1 MNVRNYRFI
10 AILLLLA
17 NLSYAVEDYYAFLNL
32 SPSANNSAIRA
43 KCGGIDKIREKKSEL
58 EGARVQKLP
67 KGKIAALEQEI
78 ARLVRVGRLPDAV
91 LKAAPPELKTACEIL
106 RDPGKRAKYNA
117 ELGEQKKEEEKK
129 KREEEEKLRR
139 LREGIEGADVK
150 GTYYAELQ
158 LPETA
163 SAQDIKKRCETQKSA
178 LIDVANKKKI
188 ERGQA
193 KNANRKAQLDKEV
206 KALEVKIANT
216 NLVCGVLKDSKQ
228 KKEYDKQ
235 LADKKRKEQ
244 KPPSYTLGT
253 GIKGTYYEELQL
265 PETATAKEIEI
276 RCLYQNSL
284 LVDIAKKQRI
294 KRDSA
299 VGDERKK
306 LELEVKELEQKIAD
320 TKVVCGVL
328 QDPKQKKEY
337 DRQLA
342 ESKKKKK
349 GAGIFAN
356 IKDAINSAKKDA
368 DVLLINLLG
377 DVLGKIPI
385 PDAAG
390 KVFNKSVAMRNM
402 KIIKG
407 PSGVRTGLGFTG
419 TMSFNKFAVQATVYV
434 MEDQAKKMQY
444 SLIMELPEH
453 YKISSMFP
461 SFKKLD
467 KLSLPKGSFVLST
480 TSYSAPAGFS
490 VKPGFNFIAT
500 LDLTG
505 PLSIL
510 NRIKDQAKKL
520 KSVIVRSEPIFFRGV
535 IPRDIKK
542 VEFSATIPMH
552 IGIDF
557 TKIAKMPKSIKNIF
571 KEITTDDFVFA
582 VTAPQL
588 KFTVEGG
595 VRIVLA
601 TQRDPI
607 RLSMFGIIEPASVSL
622 GMRMRNMLE
631 LKWFALGNAGIQLDF
646 DEALL
651 PVAAVFGI
659 PFTGIGLNG
668 QVDIG
673 KAGEARAILN
683 LAAGVRVASTHI
695 PDIVFDAEAKN
706 IRFANIINL
715 ASKIAVKTKIAKREI
730 PVGNL
735 PTINI
740 ERLRGY
746 LSLEDTR
753 IAQKEYPAGFALEV
767 DTLIMKKRAG
777 FSIDFRHTAGTV
789 SGDGYVS
796 NLDVTI
802 KGKKIFTLTGPPF
815 TTKAG
820 KTVEGPHII
829 FDFDVKHPTKGM
841 FGVDGIFEV
850 PAVGLTQKTH
860 FLWRGLSMEAAFETV
875 YAGFAVLF
883 EANINLGEKDVKKKW
898 QEMRLKFGFKGDF
911 AKFLSEQAKPAID
924 SLKTEASDKLERLN
938 AEIKHLSNKI
948 ETLGKESVDKEI
960 TRVKGKIKDL
970 EAKVALLEK
979 TLAKEKERRE
989 KRKIR
994 RAIRKAKIDI
1004 GLKKTY
1010 LNALLK
1016 PGGKVVKG
1024 VSKAVAAATKTL
1036 SNAKLLKKGVEKTLG
1051 GFSKMVGALAKGAQI
1066 FQIKEAI
1073 GEFNAD
1079 EAAAGKL
1086 PKLVSFVAEVNVPG
1100 VPKVKVNLS
1109 NVQFNLKKPK
1119 DSVKDLAMALVK
1131 GIKFSK

>member
-1 MNVRNYRFI
+1 MNARNYRVV

-17 NLSYAVEDYYAFLNL
+17 NLSYAIEDYYKLFNL
-32 SPSANNSAIRA
+32 SPSANNAAIRA

-58 EGARVQKLP
+58 EGARAT
-67 KGKIAALEQEI
+67 GKSKKILDALKQEI
-78 ARLVRVGRLPDAV
+78 ERLVRVGRLPKEVVAT
-91 LKAAPPELKTACEIL
+91 PPYVLKTACEIL
-106 RDPGKRAKYNA
+106 RDPGKKSKYNA
-117 ELGEQKKEEEKK
+117 ELGEKKGEEERK
-129 KREEEEKLRR
+129 KREEEERERKF
-139 LREGIEGADVK
+139 REGVGGADVK
-150 GTYYAELQ
+150 GTYYEELR
-158 LPETA
+158 LSEKATA
-163 SAQDIKKRCETQKSA
+163 KEIEARCVLQKSE
-178 LIDVANKKKI
+178 LIDLANKKKI
-188 ERGQA
+188 ERGKTKPADQ
-193 KNANRKAQLDKEV
+193 KKRLDLDAEIKE
-206 KALEVKIANT
+206 LEKKIANT

-228 KKEYDKQ
+228 KKEYDK
-235 LADKKRKEQ
+235 
-244 KPPSYTLGT
+244 
-253 GIKGTYYEELQL
+253 
-265 PETATAKEIEI
+265 
-276 RCLYQNSL
+276 
-284 LVDIAKKQRI
+284 
-294 KRDSA
+294 
-299 VGDERKK
+299 K
-306 LELEVKELEQKIAD
+306 LS
-320 TKVVCGVL
+320 
-328 QDPKQKKEY
+328 
-337 DRQLA
+337 
-342 ESKKKKK
+342 ESKKKK
-349 GAGIFAN
+349 GTGIFGD
-356 IKDAINSAKKDA
+356 IKDIINYATKDA
-368 DVLLINLLG
+368 DVLLINILG

-390 KVFNKSVAMRNM
+390 KVFNQNLAMRNM
-402 KIIKG
+402 KIVKG

-419 TMSFNKFAVQATVYV
+419 TMFFNKFAVQATVYV

-467 KLSLPKGSFVLST
+467 KLSLPRGSFVLST
-480 TSYSAPAGFS
+480 TSYYAPAGFG

-510 NRIKDQAKKL
+510 NKIKDQAKKL
-520 KSVIVRSEPIFFRGV
+520 KSVVVRSEPIFFRGV

-542 VEFSATIPMH
+542 VEFSATIPMY
-552 IGIDF
+552 IGVDF
-557 TKIAKMPKSIKNIF
+557 AKIAKMPKSIKNIF

-601 TQRDPI
+601 TQPDPI
-607 RLSMFGIIEPASVSL
+607 RLSMFGIVEPASVSL

-683 LAAGVRVASTHI
+683 LAGGVRVASTHI

-777 FSIDFRHTAGTV
+777 FSIDFKHTAGTV
-789 SGDGYVS
+789 SGEGYIS
-796 NLDVTI
+796 NLDVKA
-802 KGKKIFTLTGPPF
+802 KGKNIFTLTGPPF
-815 TTKAG
+815 VTKAG
-820 KTVEGPHII
+820 KEVAGPKII

-850 PAVGLTQKTH
+850 PAIGLTQKTH

-875 YAGFAVLF
+875 YAGFTVLF

-924 SLKTEASDKLERLN
+924 NLKTEASDKLESLN

-948 ETLGKESVDKEI
+948 ETLGKESVNKEI
-960 TRVKGKIKDL
+960 TRVRRKIKDL
-970 EAKVALLEK
+970 EAKVAVLEK
-979 TLAKEKERRE
+979 RLVKEKDRRE

-994 RAIRKAKIDI
+994 RAIRKAKIGI

-1016 PGGKVVKG
+1016 PGGKIVKG
-1024 VSKAVAAATKTL
+1024 VTKAVAAATKTL
-1036 SNAKLLKKGVEKTLG
+1036 SDAKLLKKGVEKTLG

-1086 PKLVSFVAEVNVPG
+1086 PKLISFIAEVNVPG
-1100 VPKVKVNLS
+1100 VPKVRVNLR

-1119 DSVKDLAMALVK
+1119 DSVKNLAIALVA